1 MKYGTKKLILIFQF
15 LKLYNSIDYHLV
27 SNQRSCLKANRQI
40 LNLAIP
46 NILSNLSVPL
56 LSSVDTAL
64 VGHLSQVYYIGAVAV
79 GSMIFNFV
87 YWGFGFLRM
96 GTTGLTAQAY
106 GNHNQSEMFSLL
118 MRAMLVA
125 LSCSFLLILMQIPV
139 VRLSLYLI
147 QASAEVEQHAEIY
160 FRIRIYAAPATLSLY
175 AIQGWFLGMQNA
187 RYPLY
192 ITLLVN
198 VVNILCSLY
207 FVIGLGMNS
216 DGVALGTVI
225 AQYAGLVFSIFLYLN
240 AYADLT
246 KQFNWARILHLA
258 DLKRFFT
265 LNLDIFIRT
274 LFLIFAFAFFTVK
287 SAEINDDILAAN
299 TILLQLWMLF
309 SYGIDGFA
317 FAAES
322 LVGKHVGSKSKS
334 ATKTIIKMIF
344 LWGIGLG
351 LIFTIIFLL
360 FGKSIVSLF
369 TNNTDLIG
377 LAMSFIAWTIFA
389 PLINSVCYI
398 WDGVYL
404 GATASKAMRD
414 STFVATIVIFLPA
427 YYLAIGLMGNH
438 GLWLAMTLFM
448 TARGL
453 ILTFMAKKHI
463 FNALN
468 D

>member
-1 MKYGTKKLILIFQF
+1 M
-15 LKLYNSIDYHLV
+15 
-27 SNQRSCLKANRQI
+27 KANRQI
-40 LNLAIP
+40 LNLAVP

-64 VGHLSQVYYIGAVAV
+64 VGHLSHVYYIGAVAI

-106 GNHNQSEMFSLL
+106 GNHNQAEALSLL
-118 MRAMLVA
+118 IRAMLVA
-125 LSCSFLLILMQIPV
+125 ISCSFLLLLLQIPI
-139 VRLSLYLI
+139 VRFSLYLV
-147 QASAEVEQHAEIY
+147 QASAQVEYHADIY
-160 FRIRIYAAPATLSLY
+160 FKIRIYAAPATLSLY

-198 VVNILCSLY
+198 VVNIICSLV

-225 AQYAGLVFSIFLYLN
+225 AQYAGLLFSIFLFLY
-240 AYADLT
+240 AYSDIRIH
-246 KQFNWARILHLA
+246 FNWSKILHFA

-274 LFLIFAFAFFTVK
+274 LLLIFAFAFFTAK
-287 SAEINDDILAAN
+287 SAEFNDDVLAAN

-322 LVGKHVGSKSKS
+322 LIGKYIGAKSES
-334 ATKTIIKMIF
+334 AAKAIIKLIF
-344 LWGIGLG
+344 IWGIGLG
-351 LIFTIIFLL
+351 LIFTLIFLL
-360 FGKSIVSLF
+360 FGKPIVSLF

-377 LAMSFIAWTIFA
+377 LAMHFIAWTIFA

-398 WDGVYL
+398 WDGIYL
-404 GATASKAMRD
+404 GATASKAMRN

-427 YYLAIGLMGNH
+427 YYLVIGAMGNH

-448 TARGL
+448 IARGL